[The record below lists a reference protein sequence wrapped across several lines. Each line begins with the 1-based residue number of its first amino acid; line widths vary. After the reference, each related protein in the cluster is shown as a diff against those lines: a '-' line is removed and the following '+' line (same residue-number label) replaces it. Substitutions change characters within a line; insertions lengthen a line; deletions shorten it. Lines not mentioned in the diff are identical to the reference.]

1 MPRRLKK
8 LHITRVDRVDDPA
21 NPDARIVLFKSATF
35 AKATKREDGQDFP
48 PQAFAYVPDPESP
61 STWKLRLWDDLTQR
75 ETAAQVG
82 RAVAAL
88 GPGGFRG
95 NQVQLPDADR
105 PQVVAKIRAA
115 WRRVNDPDRDLPEVL
130 KTHDERVGATM
141 ADEPTNILDLD
152 DADAVTAFLEGMM
165 ELREVEEPAAEQVP
179 ELTDEAI
186 AEAIADM
193 ETEQLV
199 AAAKGR
205 VAPVVQDEEPTV
217 EDILKSADPR
227 VAELIRKGQENEV
240 RIAKME
246 AAARLDA
253 FVAVAKSDM
262 PSLAEAPDEIG
273 RLLADVATAL
283 GSDEHELVKTLTR
296 VLKAASA
303 QAEKADDVLMKSA
316 GGNPVSAD
324 SAQGEIERRAA
335 DLAKS
340 KGISMAQA
348 TRDVLTAD
356 PALLTRHLAGE

>member
-21 NPDARIVLFKSATF
+21 NPDARIVLFKSAIF
-35 AKATKREDGQDFP
+35 DKATKREDGQDFP

-61 STWKLRLWDDLTQR
+61 STWKLRLWDDLSQR

-88 GPGGFRG
+88 GPAGFRG
-95 NQVQLPDADR
+95 NRVQLPDADR

-115 WRRVNDPDRDLPEVL
+115 WRRVNDPDRDLPDVL
-130 KTHDERVGATM
+130 KAHDDLKGVTM
-141 ADEPTNILDLD
+141 PDEPTNTLNLD

-165 ELREVEEPAAEQVP
+165 ALRDEQPAAP
-179 ELTDEAI
+179 EVTDEAI
-186 AEAIADM
+186 AEAIAEMD
-193 ETEQLV
+193 TEQLV
-199 AAAKGR
+199 AASKGR
-205 VAPVVQDEEPTV
+205 VAPVVEDDTEPTV
-217 EDILKSADPR
+217 EDILKAADPR

-246 AAARLDA
+246 AAARLDG

-262 PSLAEAPDEIG
+262 PSLSETADEIG

-283 GSDEHELVKTLTR
+283 GSDDHELVKTLTR

-303 QAEKADDVLMKSA
+303 QAEKADDVLMKSS
-316 GGNPVSAD
+316 GSNPVSAD